1 MLNPGDR
8 LIYLNELRPPEGY
21 RLDRAIATTFSMD
34 LMSLLMAPLSMAL
47 NDVRGREETLHDPIA
62 VLEALDKTAERF
74 AVFCQSGRITVP
86 RVDTRLYT
94 YLEKVVME
102 VQPASMEGVFHP
114 KTWLLRFAAEDE
126 DLPVVYRFLCL
137 SRNLTFDR
145 SWDTILT
152 LDGVLEGRKN
162 AFSRNRPLAEFV
174 AALPRLACG
183 PVRKPL
189 REHIDILADE
199 VLRVRFEPPEQ
210 FENKIG
216 FLPSGIPGHLGEF
229 HLEAGQR
236 NLVMS
241 PFLSEQVLEP
251 LTESGENNVLIS
263 RLDSL
268 DTLSGEMIAALES
281 RGRIFF
287 MDEGAERPDDLDT
300 EEARGEGNHDPH
312 GDLSGLHA
320 KLYVMEHGWHA
331 TIGTGSANATNAA
344 YRGFNVE
351 FVTEL
356 EGRKSRFG
364 IDKLLGSEDDKVAL
378 RNMLR
383 PYVRSEMPEPDEKTR
398 IRMELE
404 EDLEAAR
411 RYLSRLGLTGKVSA
425 TTEDCYTLAVTAPE
439 PPDSFRAG
447 VTGRCH
453 PISLPND
460 HAVDISSVLN
470 EGSIEFADMSLVAL
484 TGFVAFELSAERDSQ
499 KASVTFVLNLPM
511 SGVPSNRNN
520 RILHHIIAD
529 RRTFLRLL
537 FFILAGDDA
546 GFGPWGG
553 PPGSPGQD
561 PDDQA
566 RATGA
571 IPLLEE
577 LIRAYSRRPEKIDRI
592 GRLID
597 DLKKAGQ
604 ADDLLPEGFDA
615 VWQTFVAARRQGG
628 GR

>member
-1 MLNPGDR
+1 
-8 LIYLNELRPPEGY
+8 
-21 RLDRAIATTFSMD
+21 MD

-47 NDVRGREETLHDPIA
+47 NDVRDRQETLHDPIA

-74 AVFCQSGRITVP
+74 AVFCQSGRIAVP
-86 RVDTRLYT
+86 RVDTRLFT

-102 VQPASMEGVFHP
+102 VQPASMDGVFHP

-126 DLPVVYRFLCL
+126 DLPIVYRFLCL

-152 LDGVLEGRKN
+152 LDGVLEDRKN

-174 AALPRLACG
+174 AALPKLACG

-199 VLRVRFEPPEQ
+199 VLRVRFEPPER
-210 FENKIG
+210 FEDKIG

-229 HLEAGQR
+229 LLEAGQR

-251 LTESGENNVLIS
+251 LTESGEDNVLIS

-281 RGRIFF
+281 RGSIFF
-287 MDEGAERPDDLDT
+287 MDEGAERPDDLDA
-300 EEARGEGNHDPH
+300 EEAPHESNRDAH

-320 KLYVMEHGWHA
+320 KLYIMEHGWRA

-344 YRGFNVE
+344 YRSLNVE

-356 EGRKSRFG
+356 RGLKSKFG
-364 IDKLLGSEDDKVAL
+364 IDRLLGSEDDKVAL

-383 PYVRSEMPEPDEKTR
+383 PYVRSQMPESDEKAR
-398 IRMELE
+398 IQMELE
-404 EDLEAAR
+404 GELETAR
-411 RYLSRLGLTGKVSA
+411 RCLSRLGLTAAVSPA
-425 TTEDCYTLAVTAPE
+425 TDDIYTLAVTGQEAADGFP
-439 PPDSFRAG
+439 SS
-447 VTGRCH
+447 VTGQCH
-453 PISLPND
+453 PISLKND
-460 HAVDISSVLN
+460 HARDISPAL
-470 EGSIEFADMSLVAL
+470 GGGRIEFEGMSLVAL
-484 TGFVAFELSAERDSQ
+484 TGFAAFELSTRRDSH
-499 KASVTFVLNLPM
+499 KASVAFVLNLPI
-511 SGVPSNRNN
+511 SGIPSHRNSS
-520 RILHHIIAD
+520 ILHHIIAD
-529 RRTFLRLL
+529 RSRFLRYLL
-537 FFILAGDDA
+537 FLLADDDA
-546 GFGPWGG
+546 QFGAYG
-553 PPGSPGQD
+553 PLSAGLSQD
-561 PDDQA
+561 PDSHA
-566 RATGA
+566 KGVGA

-577 LIRAYSRRPEKIDRI
+577 LIRAYSRKPEKIDRI